1 MSEDRS
7 PDRGTNR
14 VIVGVDGSLACMG
27 ALRRAVTEARRAGA
41 SLYAVAVVQPW
52 HRYDLELPD
61 PRAEQVALAAG
72 HDLLRATFDAALGGV
87 PDDLE
92 IAFTVLAGAPAATLA
107 AFADQAD
114 DLLVLGARRRRGPRR
129 WWHRSVSR
137 YCVAHACC
145 PVLVLPLPPF
155 ARTLEHTRVCRGVDN
170 VDQLLHR

>member
-1 MSEDRS
+1 MSALPSQRHPPGHDTALPGGVGRALRPRGRPWWRPRRLPGFAVVRTLGPPAGAAGAAGWRCSGRPVTQWPKGAVMSEDRS

-72 HDLLRATFDAALGGV
+72 HDL
-87 PDDLE
+87 
-92 IAFTVLAGAPAATLA
+92 
-107 AFADQAD
+107 
-114 DLLVLGARRRRGPRR
+114 
-129 WWHRSVSR
+129 
-137 YCVAHACC
+137 
-145 PVLVLPLPPF
+145 
-155 ARTLEHTRVCRGVDN
+155 
-170 VDQLLHR
+170 